1 MSLEFERR
9 LAGDQKRI
17 EEALG
22 AIFREDDRYADLQE
36 AMEYS
41 LMAGG
46 KRVRPVLTLECCR
59 LCGGDPERALP
70 FACGVEMVHTY
81 SLIHDDLPCMD
92 DDDLRRGRPTN
103 HRVYGEATAV
113 LAGDGLLTAAF
124 QMLTARRDLLS
135 PEQMAEGVDCLS
147 RAAGPSG
154 MVGGQVLDMA
164 GEGRSLS
171 LSELELLQSL
181 KTGALISAAAELG
194 CEAVWIMDDDTLPEP
209 DALAALLAADAAHGD
224 GYGWLSSRAL
234 APDGTDQPMNLQR
247 KTMYR
252 DIDGFDAAEVPAVM
266 ASFVSLFLRTEAVRQ
281 FGLPIAEFF
290 IWSDDWEYTRRI
302 SRAKPCYVIPASRVV
317 HAMQNPG
324 VVNIAR
330 DVPAR
335 WARYRYFYRNDVV
348 LYRREGLSGWLWLL
362 AKDSWHTV
370 QVLRDRQGCRAER
383 IKIIWKGFAAGVRF
397 RPQIPYLP

>member
-1 MSLEFERR
+1 MAVEITEEFVWQNIPRR
-9 LAGDQKRI
+9 ARDSHKGTF
-17 EEALG
+17 G
-22 AIFREDDRYADLQE
+22 
-36 AMEYS
+36 
-41 LMAGG
+41 
-46 KRVRPVLTLECCR
+46 T
-59 LCGGDPERALP
+59 
-70 FACGVEMVHTY
+70 
-81 SLIHDDLPCMD
+81 
-92 DDDLRRGRPTN
+92 
-103 HRVYGEATAV
+103 V
-113 LAGDGLLTAAF
+113 LA
-124 QMLTARRDLLS
+124 
-135 PEQMAEGVDCLS
+135 V
-147 RAAGPSG
+147 AG
-154 MVGGQVLDMA
+154 
-164 GEGRSLS
+164 
-171 LSELELLQSL
+171 
-181 KTGALISAAAELG
+181 SAYYRG
-194 CEAVWIMDDDTLPEP
+194 
-209 DALAALLAADAAHGD
+209 AALLAADAAHGD
-224 GYGWLSSRAL
+224 GCGWLSSRAL